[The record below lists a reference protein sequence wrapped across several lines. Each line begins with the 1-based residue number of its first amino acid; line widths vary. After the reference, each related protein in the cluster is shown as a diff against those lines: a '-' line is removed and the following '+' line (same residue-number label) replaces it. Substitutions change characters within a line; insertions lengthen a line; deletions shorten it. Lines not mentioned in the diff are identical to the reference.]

1 MQLKHTLALC
11 RKAVTAWVDDFAPS
25 MGAAISY
32 YTVFSLAPLLVI
44 VIAIAGALFGRE
56 AVTGQIVTQLGGLIG
71 HDGAE
76 LVQKLIAS
84 ASDTKHGLIAG
95 LISAVILI
103 VGATT
108 VFAELQSAL
117 DRIWHVPAA
126 QKPSGILALLRTRLL
141 SFGLILGVT
150 FLLMVS
156 LAVSAGVAAF
166 GGWAGGL
173 LPGWEV
179 LLHVINLAISV
190 SVTTVLFAMIYKL
203 MPSTK
208 IAWHD
213 VWIGAAVTAVLFELG
228 KLLIGLYLGK
238 SGVTQTFAAA
248 GSLVVLLAWVYYAA
262 QVFLLGAEFT
272 KVYADE
278 HGSLAAAKAV
288 KQTEKTAER
297 GVPVE
302 VPKAGPAVPGTAAPH
317 LVPGTAAPHL
327 APADAAAKTNAAP
340 ATALAATQSVASSAA
355 KQSLDIGTPVVTTSA
370 GGTPVVA
377 VPVASAGEK
386 AIQKELDVTV
396 KAVITQLA
404 SVVVMALLDAAVAKY
419 RKRVDQRISVEL
431 HGIRGLRA
439 KARGARTPTLRVRR
453 R

>member
-1 MQLKHTLALC
+1 MQIKHTLALA

-56 AVTGQIVTQLGGLIG
+56 AVTGQIVGQLGGLIG

-76 LVQKLIAS
+76 LVQKLVAS
-84 ASDTKHGLIAG
+84 ASDTKHGLVAG

-103 VGATT
+103 IGATT

-126 QKPSGILALLRTRLL
+126 QKPSGIKALLQTRLM

-190 SVTTVLFAMIYKL
+190 CVTTVLFAMIYKL

-288 KQTEKTAER
+288 KETEKTAER

-302 VPKAGPAVPGTAAPH
+302 VPKTGPA
-317 LVPGTAAPHL
+317 VPGTAAPHL
-327 APADAAAKTNAAP
+327 APADAAAKTKAGP
-340 ATALAATQSVASSAA
+340 ATALAAKQSVASSAA

-396 KAVITQLA
+396 KAVLTQLA

-419 RKRVDQRISVEL
+419 KKRVDQRISVEL

-439 KARGARTPTLRVRR
+439 KARGARTPTLRIRR